1 MLVQG
6 CGQWRW
12 GREAGTPH
20 AEPLLG
26 WPRGSLRGPFQSVAE
41 VVGNRGTRM
50 GASIF
55 CGLLRPQHKWQGQ
68 GHEGISRVAWDDG
81 SVGRREAGG
90 SMETASEP
98 GPKGDDRK
106 AHLDLKP
113 ELFSSGMGGLWR
125 E

>member
-1 MLVQG
+1 MLGPVGEKRGRQAG
-6 CGQWRW
+6 HVALSVALSICSCYATLECSW
-12 GREAGTPH
+12 GTE
-20 AEPLLG
+20 ELG
-26 WPRGSLRGPFQSVAE
+26 W
-41 VVGNRGTRM
+41 
-50 GASIF
+50 GAPIF
-55 CGLLRPQHKWQGQ
+55 CGLLRPQHRWWAQGQ
-68 GHEGISRVAWDDG
+68 LGVCTVAWDDG
-81 SVGRREAGG
+81 SVGRREAGD